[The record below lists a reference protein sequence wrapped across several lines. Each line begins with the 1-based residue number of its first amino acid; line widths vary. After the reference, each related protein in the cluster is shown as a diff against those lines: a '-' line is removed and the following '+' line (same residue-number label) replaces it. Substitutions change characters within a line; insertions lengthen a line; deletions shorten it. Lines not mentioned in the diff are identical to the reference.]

1 MYLCRMQNWT
11 KRQGNVLLP
20 VNLRNRDFPRDY
32 KKRAPWNPWK
42 NHETVSFKPVDYK
55 KIYYDFELT
64 IWIVV

>member
-42 NHETVSFKPVDYK
+42 NHETVSFKPVEK
-55 KIYYDFELT
+55 T
-64 IWIVV
+64 MVNH